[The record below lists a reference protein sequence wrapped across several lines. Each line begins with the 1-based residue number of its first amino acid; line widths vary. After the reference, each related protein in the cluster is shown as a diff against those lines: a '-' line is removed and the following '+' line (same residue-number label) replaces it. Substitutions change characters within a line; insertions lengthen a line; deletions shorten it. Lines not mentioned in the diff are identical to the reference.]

1 MNELMSEILP
11 ALYIARSG
19 ENQWSLSG
27 QHTRLTDLT
36 LTERGRI
43 NGRRL
48 GNQLREW
55 AFAFTHAFPSPLR
68 NYVVWR
74 HCAVIA
80 GSGLLFFGI
89 ALMRF
94 RQMLVQIQE

>member
-1 MNELMSEILP
+1 MSEILP

-36 LTERGRI
+36 LTERGQS

-55 AFAFTHAFPSPLR
+55 AFAFTHAFTSPLR
-68 NYVVWR
+68 NYVCWY
-74 HCAVIA
+74 CTVIA
-80 GSGLLFFGI
+80 ELGLRFFGI

-94 RQMLVQIQE
+94 RQMLVQIQA

>member
-1 MNELMSEILP
+1 MSEILP
-11 ALYIARSG
+11 TLYIARPG
-19 ENQWSLSG
+19 DTPWSLSG

-36 LTERGRI
+36 LTERGQS

-48 GNQLREW
+48 SNQLREW
-55 AFAFTHAFPSPLR
+55 AFTHVFTSPLR

-74 HCAVIA
+74 YSAVIA
-80 GSGLLFFGI
+80 GLGLLFSGI

-94 RQMLVQIQE
+94 LQMLVHIQA

>member
-1 MNELMSEILP
+1 MNEMLP
-11 ALYIARSG
+11 TLYIARPG
-19 ENQWSLSG
+19 ETQWSLSG

-36 LTERGRI
+36 LTERGQS

-55 AFAFTHAFPSPLR
+55 AFAFTHAFTSPLR

-74 HCAVIA
+74 YCTVIA
-80 GSGLLFFGI
+80 GLGLRFFGI

-94 RQMLVQIQE
+94 RQMLVQIQA

>member
-1 MNELMSEILP
+1 MNEILDT
-11 ALYIARSG
+11 LCIARPG
-19 ENQWSLSG
+19 ETPWSLSG

-36 LTERGRI
+36 LTERGQS

-48 GNQLREW
+48 GNQFREW
-55 AFAFTHAFPSPLR
+55 TFTHAFTSPLR

-74 HCAVIA
+74 YCAVIA
-80 GSGLLFFGI
+80 GLGLLFFGI

-94 RQMLVQIQE
+94 RQMLVQIQG